1 MSGTLSLLEKALDIR
16 AYYHRV
22 LASNIA
28 NVETPGYREKSIDVL
43 AELDK
48 SDDDI
53 HSIDVKESEPPE
65 GENAL
70 DRNTVNIEDQI
81 VKLTENNMMFDACVQ
96 LVNKKFSM
104 LKYVINEGR

>member
-1 MSGTLSLLEKALDIR
+1 METLSLLEKALNIR
-16 AYYHRV
+16 AYYHKV

-28 NVETPGYREKSIDVL
+28 NVETPGYKEKSIDMM

-48 SDDDI
+48 PGSDVRN
-53 HSIDVKESEPPE
+53 IDVRETEDTE
-65 GENAL
+65 GGNAL
-70 DRNTVNIEDQI
+70 DRNTVNMEDQI
-81 VKLTENNMMFDACVQ
+81 VKLTENSMMFDAFVQ